1 MDANPTLAYI
11 SNTRSKN
18 NAGITSEKE
27 GRPLTT
33 MATPD
38 AHPMIW
44 PGLPGKTALVT
55 GASSGLGAHF
65 ARLLAGQG
73 VHVTAAARR
82 LDRVT
87 ALCEGIAAEGGRAEA
102 LAMDVADPASVAAAL
117 KDKSFDIVI
126 NNAGT
131 TLSASALDHGADDI
145 DRIIDTNLKG
155 AFHVA
160 RITAAAM
167 AARGEGGAIV
177 NVASILGK
185 RVAGHVAAYAASKG
199 GLVQLSRALAL
210 EWARHNIRV
219 NALCPGYIETEL
231 NRDFF
236 ASEAG
241 KALIR
246 RVPQRRLGQPADLD
260 GPLLLLISDLGRF
273 MTGTE
278 IVADGGHLVSSL

>member
-1 MDANPTLAYI
+1 MPQ
-11 SNTRSKN
+11 
-18 NAGITSEKE
+18 
-27 GRPLTT
+27 
-33 MATPD
+33 AT
-38 AHPMIW
+38 AQPMIW
-44 PGLPGKTALVT
+44 PGLAGKTALVT

-65 ARLLAGQG
+65 AQLLAGQG
-73 VHVTAAARR
+73 VQVTAAARR

-87 ALCEGIAAEGGRAEA
+87 ALAAQINAAGGTAQGLEI
-102 LAMDVADPASVAAAL
+102 DVADPASVTATLAG
-117 KDKSFDIVI
+117 KTYDIVI

-131 TLSASALDHGADDI
+131 TLSAAALDHDAEAI

-160 RITAAAM
+160 RVTGAAM
-167 AARGEGGAIV
+167 AAKGGGGVIV

-185 RVAGHVAAYAASKG
+185 RVAGHVAAYTASKA

-210 EWARHNIRV
+210 EWARHGIRV
-219 NALCPGYIETEL
+219 NSLCPGYIETEL
-231 NRDFF
+231 NRAFF
-236 ASEAG
+236 ASDAG

-260 GPLLLLISDLGRF
+260 GPLLLLVSDLGRF

>member
-1 MDANPTLAYI
+1 MTPADAGT
-11 SNTRSKN
+11 
-18 NAGITSEKE
+18 
-27 GRPLTT
+27 
-33 MATPD
+33 
-38 AHPMIW
+38 MIW
-44 PGLPGKTALVT
+44 PGLPGKSALVT

-65 ARLLAGQG
+65 ARILAAQG

-82 LDRVT
+82 LDRVS
-87 ALCEGIAAEGGRAEA
+87 ALCDEIAATGGRAVA
-102 LAMDVADPASVAAAL
+102 LEMDVADPVSVKSAL
-117 KDKSFDIVI
+117 HQTCFDIVI

-160 RITAAAM
+160 RVTAAAM
-167 AARGEGGAIV
+167 AARGKGGAIV

-236 ASEAG
+236 ASDAG

-260 GPLLLLISDLGRF
+260 GPLLLLVSDLGRF

>member
-1 MDANPTLAYI
+1 
-11 SNTRSKN
+11 
-18 NAGITSEKE
+18 
-27 GRPLTT
+27 
-33 MATPD
+33 MATD
-38 AHPMIW
+38 NETSMIW
-44 PGLPGKTALVT
+44 PGLTGKRALVT

-65 ARLLAGQG
+65 ARVLASQG
-73 VHVTAAARR
+73 VHVVAAARR
-82 LDRVT
+82 VDRT
-87 ALCEGIAAEGGRAEA
+87 TELCDDICADGGRSDPLE
-102 LAMDVADPASVAAAL
+102 MDVADPASVTAAL
-117 KDKSFDIVI
+117 SGQAFDIVI

-131 TLSASALDHGADDI
+131 TASASALDHQPEDV

-160 RITAAAM
+160 REAGAAM
-167 AARGEGGAIV
+167 VARGEGGVIV
-177 NVASILGK
+177 NVGSILGL
-185 RVAGHVAAYAASKG
+185 RVAGHVAAYAASKA

-210 EWARHNIRV
+210 EWARYGIRV

-236 ASEAG
+236 ASDAG

-246 RVPQRRLGQPADLD
+246 RVPQRRLGQPSDLYV
-260 GPLLLLISDLGRF
+260 PLLLMVSDLGRF